1 MEIKELPIYHETQ
14 YFRGVWWV
22 MLLILGVAA
31 LMWWGFIQQ
40 IVFGQPWGTNPA
52 PDWAMWLLWLIIG
65 IGLPLLFWNM
75 GLVTEVHHD
84 RLLIRYVPL
93 YQRSILW
100 DELNTVS
107 VQTYQPLRQYGGW
120 GIRGFGDRRAFSV
133 SGDRC
138 VELILKDGSIILLG
152 SQKPAEL
159 ALAIESQISNQ

>member
-1 MEIKELPIYHETQ
+1 MEIKELPIYRETQ
-14 YFRGVWWV
+14 LFRGVWWV
-22 MLLILGVAA
+22 IFLILGVAA
-31 LMWWGFIQQ
+31 LMWWGLIQQ
-40 IVFGQPWGTNPA
+40 IVFGQPWGTDPA
-52 PDWAMWLLWLIIG
+52 PDWAMWLLWLLIG

-75 GLVTEVHHD
+75 GLVTEVPHD

-100 DELNTVS
+100 NELSTIS
-107 VQTYQPLRQYGGW
+107 VQTYQPIRQYGGW

-138 VELILKDGSIILLG
+138 VELILKDGSITMIG